1 MAIELPPLPYERN
14 ALEPHISAET
24 LDYHY
29 GKHHQAYVTN
39 LNGMIEGTENESRS
53 LEEIIRSS
61 SGGLFNNAAQVW
73 KTICGRELTIG
84 LILLALIKMFTI
96 VLARMRQRWED
107 TQRHFE
113 IYHERGGRFTA
124 KHLMTKR

>member
-1 MAIELPPLPYERN
+1 MTHSLPDLPYEKS
-14 ALEPHISAET
+14 ALEPNIDARTMAIHH
-24 LDYHY
+24 D
-29 GKHHQAYVTN
+29 KHHQAYVTN